1 MTEKIWKTCIK
12 RKWLFAGPDLLR
24 SGAKKLRM
32 VFPHIS
38 VVLKPPQLPCGAFLF
53 FGFGPRWSPEFSIG
67 IP

>member
-1 MTEKIWKTCIK
+1 MTEKIWKVLIK
-12 RKWLFAGPDLLR
+12 KKWLFAGPDLLS

-38 VVLKPPQLPCGAFLF
+38 VVLKPPQFLF
-53 FGFGPRWSPEFSIG
+53 LVGVPRWSPKFSMG